1 MDAEAGHHLV
11 EDEQRPVRGRQ
22 VAQALEEAFHRE
34 DEAHVPGDRLD
45 DDRGDLA
52 RVLGE
57 EPLDRSEVVVGGDER
72 VLDRARSDAGRVRQ
86 PERRDARSRLDE
98 QHVGVTVVAARELHD
113 LPPLRERAREP
124 ERAHRRLGPRA
135 HEADELDRRAA
146 PSGSAS
152 PARARAGSAHR
163 SSSHAGRPPR
173 CAATTRGC
181 AWPRTAAPTTGR
193 SPRTGCRPRRRGRP
207 PRLAR

>member
-22 VAQALEEAFHRE
+22 VAQALEEAVHRE

-45 DDRGDLA
+45 DDRRDLA

-57 EPLDRSEVVVGGDER
+57 EPLDRGEVVVGRDER

-98 QHVGVTVVAARELHD
+98 QQVGVTVVAARELHD
-113 LPPLRERAREP
+113 LPPLA
-124 ERAHRRLGPRA
+124 
-135 HEADELDRRAA
+135 
-146 PSGSAS
+146 
-152 PARARAGSAHR
+152 
-163 SSSHAGRPPR
+163 
-173 CAATTRGC
+173 
-181 AWPRTAAPTTGR
+181 
-193 SPRTGCRPRRRGRP
+193 
-207 PRLAR
+207 